1 MIFPTI
7 EELIPHRPPMV
18 LVDRV
23 VRVDGL
29 ETETAFSIT
38 PNCLFVAQGVLSE
51 MGMLENLAQTSF
63 IFLNYFFIKPN
74 EVLWDKKKD
83 NLGVISTIVNLD
95 VSALPKVGQVLH
107 THTQTELAFTSDF
120 LKICT
125 IQGTISVD
133 GNIALQATMKM
144 LLQTKDQ

>member
-63 IFLNYFFIKPN
+63 IFLTYFFIKPN

-83 NLGVISTIVNLD
+83 NLGVISTILD
-95 VSALPKVGQVLH
+95 VHVAALPKIGQELH
-107 THTQTELAFTSDF
+107 THTQTELVFTSDF
-120 LKICT
+120 LKICN
-125 IQGTISVD
+125 IRGTVSVD
-133 GNIALQATMKM
+133 GEVALQATMKM
-144 LLQTKDQ
+144 LLQTKDE

>member
-1 MIFPTI
+1 MPFPAI

-23 VRVDGL
+23 VRVEGL
-29 ETETAFSIT
+29 ETETAFSVT
-38 PNCLFVAQGVLSE
+38 PECLFVTQGVLSE

-74 EVLWDKKKD
+74 EVLWDKEKD
-83 NLGVISTIVNLD
+83 NLGVISSIVDLD
-95 VSALPKVGQVLH
+95 VSARPTVGQVLH
-107 THTQTELAFTSDF
+107 THTQTELVFTSDF
-120 LKICT
+120 LKICN

-133 GNIALQATMKM
+133 GEVALQATMKM

>member
-1 MIFPTI
+1 MTFPAI

-23 VRVDGL
+23 VRVEGL
-29 ETETAFSIT
+29 ETETAFSVT
-38 PNCLFVAQGVLSE
+38 PDCVFVSNGVMSE

-63 IFLNYFFIKPN
+63 VFLNYFFIGPD

-83 NLGVISTIVNLD
+83 NLGVISTIIALD
-95 VSALPKVGQVLH
+95 VTALPTVGQELH
-107 THTQTELAFTSDF
+107 THTKTELVFTSDF
-120 LKICT
+120 LKICN

-133 GNIALQATMKM
+133 GEVALQATMKM
-144 LLQTKDQ
+144 LLQTKDE